1 MRLFT
6 TIVMDGTVFAAVLF
20 LISVGLTLVFGVLR
34 ILNVAHGGLYAFGA
48 FTATSL
54 ASWLLGMGANP
65 YLSYLMLLL
74 APVIVG
80 LIAGPLIERVF
91 LQRVYGRAEA
101 IQLLLT
107 FSIFLILDDLMKL
120 IWGTKPLF
128 VSEPYTLLGEFS
140 LSGIRYSWYQ
150 VLLIVVAIL
159 FGGALVW
166 AVRGTR
172 IGKIV
177 VSVINDREISQ
188 AIGINVNRINMFSFT
203 LGAFCA
209 ALGGALVAP
218 TIAVAP
224 GFAVDATVLAFAFT
238 LGLLL
243 LAFRRVVEP
252 LLMLA
257 ALVVT
262 QALASGQSISLDARL
277 VGMAAAGIALWRKA
291 PILVVIVVAA
301 AATALTRSFV

>member
-1 MRLFT
+1 
-6 TIVMDGTVFAAVLF
+6 
-20 LISVGLTLVFGVLR
+20 
-34 ILNVAHGGLYAFGA
+34 
-48 FTATSL
+48 
-54 ASWLLGMGANP
+54 
-65 YLSYLMLLL
+65 MLLL

-150 VLLIVVAIL
+150 VLLIAVAIL

-172 IGKIV
+172 IGKIAI
-177 VSVINDREISQ
+177 SVINDREISQ
-188 AIGINVNRINMFSFT
+188 AIGINVNRVYVGSFT

-224 GFAVDATVLAFAFT
+224 GFAVDATVLAFAVIAIGGMGN
-238 LGLLL
+238 LEGAALGALIVGLLRAMAVHL
-243 LAFRRVVEP
+243 LPEA
-252 LLMLA
+252 
-257 ALVVT
+257 
-262 QALASGQSISLDARL
+262 D
-277 VGMAAAGIALWRKA
+277 
-291 PILVVIVVAA
+291 LVVIYLAMIVV
-301 AATALTRSFV
+301 LVIRPQGLFGEVQLRRI

>member
-54 ASWLLGMGANP
+54 ALWLLSLGANP
-65 YLSYLMLLL
+65 YFTYLALLL
-74 APVIVG
+74 SPVIVG
-80 LIAGPLIERVF
+80 LIGGPLIERAF
-91 LQRVYGRAEA
+91 LQRVYGRPEA

-120 IWGTKPLF
+120 IWGTTPLF

-166 AVRGTR
+166 GVRGTR
-172 IGKIV
+172 VGKIV
-177 VSVINDREISQ
+177 VSVISDREVSL
-188 AIGINVNRINMFSFT
+188 AIGINVNRVYMFSFT
-203 LGAFCA
+203 LGALCA
-209 ALGGALVAP
+209 ALGGALIAP

-224 GFAVDATVLAFAFT
+224 GFAVDATVLAFAVIAIGGMGS
-238 LGLLL
+238 LEGAALGALIVGLLR
-243 LAFRRVVEP
+243 ASAVH
-252 LLMLA
+252 
-257 ALVVT
+257 LVPE
-262 QALASGQSISLDARL
+262 AD
-277 VGMAAAGIALWRKA
+277 
-291 PILVVIVVAA
+291 LVVIYLTMIVVLVIRPQGLFGQAEV
-301 AATALTRSFV
+301 RRI